1 MWTFLADVFL
11 LVVICSI
18 PYMVSRQRLHSN
30 RSRKAMYEVA
40 RHTSGMPKDRF

>member
-1 MWTFLADVFL
+1 MLTFLADVFL

-18 PYMVSRQRLHSN
+18 PYLVSRLRLQGN

-40 RHTSGMPKDRF
+40 SYTSGMPKDRF